1 VQSTGSGVVCSLLPG
16 AALPMISTSLL
27 CLASLFPTTVAAPR
41 LQQEAVRSRPAPT
54 TELVRMGR
62 EDSRVAETLRELT
75 TLHPRRLTASK
86 GLARAFDWAA
96 HEFEELGLELRLE
109 PWGSFPAGF
118 ERGPWWGRVV
128 YPEGRPLEFITHS
141 WTRGTDGPK
150 RGLAVLEPEAEL
162 LPDSIDSLVSGKWVV
177 LRGERPSG
185 RQRRAFLASC
195 AEFGALGV
203 ISRGPDSGLL
213 VTGGSETFDPEN
225 LNGPCRITLLHEQH
239 IELEEQLAGG
249 ARTMLEF
256 DIDNHFTPGP
266 VTNYNLVCDLV
277 GSEFPDEFVI
287 VQAHLD
293 GWDGAQGAQDNGTG
307 VSTTLEVARMLVAL
321 GTPPRRTIRFV
332 LYSGE
337 EQGLFGS
344 VGYVRDHA
352 DELERISIVLN
363 HDQGANYLRGITATE
378 AMYPTFEAVF
388 APVRELDPQRPF
400 EIELVDGISGGAS
413 DHAPFVKAGVPAFH
427 WKQEWDG
434 YTYVHHTQHDNYD
447 QIDLD
452 DVRHSVLVIALA
464 AHGFAE
470 LDGLVSRRE
479 MRAPEPRRMGVFL
492 SGTELTGISPDS
504 RASAAGWQKGDV
516 VLSIDGKAVKT
527 RRELTRLLQE
537 GGPRKAV
544 VLQRGEDR
552 IETELDYTDDPEEER
567 RRLRRERLAALR
579 AEREAAAAAES
590 SSPDADPAIDR

>member
-1 VQSTGSGVVCSLLPG
+1 
-16 AALPMISTSLL
+16 MISTSLL
-27 CLASLFPTTVAAPR
+27 CLILCFPTPVAAPR
-41 LQQEAVRSRPAPT
+41 PQLEGTVSNSAAT
-54 TELVRMGR
+54 YALVRMGR
-62 EDSRVAETLRELT
+62 EDSRVADTLRELT
-75 TLHPRRLTASK
+75 ELHPRRLTASK

-96 HEFEELGLELRLE
+96 LEFEELGLEPRLE
-109 PWGSFPAGF
+109 AWGSFPAGF

-128 YPEGRPLEFITHS
+128 YPDARPLEFITHS
-141 WTRGTDGPK
+141 WTKGTRGSK

-162 LPDSIDSLVSGKWVV
+162 LPESLEALVSGKWVV

-185 RQRRAFLASC
+185 RQRRAFLAAC
-195 AEFGALGV
+195 EEFGALGV
-203 ISRGPDSGLL
+203 ISRGPDNGLL
-213 VTGGSETFDPEN
+213 VTGGSEDFDPEQ
-225 LNGPCRITLLHEQH
+225 LNRPCRITLLHDQH
-239 IELEEQLAGG
+239 IELEAQVAGG
-249 ARTMLEF
+249 GRTLLEF

-277 GSEFPDEFVI
+277 GSEFPDQFVI

-293 GWDGAQGAQDNGTG
+293 GWDGAEGAQDNGTG

-321 GTPPRRTIRFV
+321 ETPPRRTIRFV

-344 VGYVRDHA
+344 EGYVRDHA

-378 AMYPTFEAVF
+378 AMHPTFEAVF
-388 APVRELDPQRPF
+388 APVFDLDPERPF
-400 EIELVDGISGGAS
+400 SIELVDGISGGAS
-413 DHAPFVKAGVPAFH
+413 DHAPFVQAGVPAFH

-434 YTYVHHTQHDNYD
+434 YTYVHHTQHDSFD
-447 QIDLD
+447 EIELD
-452 DVRHSVLVIALA
+452 DLRHSVLVIAIA

-492 SGTELTGISPDS
+492 SGTELTGVSPDS

-537 GGPRKAV
+537 GGPRKVV
-544 VLQRGEDR
+544 VLQRGEER
-552 IETELDYTDDPEEER
+552 IETELDYSDDPDEGR
-567 RRLRRERLAALR
+567 RRQRRERLDALR
-579 AEREAAAAAES
+579 AERKAAAEAES
-590 SSPDADPAIDR
+590 ESPDADPATDR